1 MLLEL
6 LTESPMPA
14 ASRNTPEQRESEM
27 EMSSACLNLPLF
39 ARPNRF
45 LMELIDRFG
54 EGLMDPDLLVDADVV
69 AADTDCDDDGGL
81 PPA

>member
-1 MLLEL
+1 
-6 LTESPMPA
+6 
-14 ASRNTPEQRESEM
+14 
-27 EMSSACLNLPLF
+27 
-39 ARPNRF
+39 
-45 LMELIDRFG
+45 MELIDRFG